1 MASGTTSW
9 GLTERE
15 WGPSGEV
22 LHWIAGM
29 GGGWSIFP
37 LIPIPHQLML
47 ALGLGR
53 GACPGS
59 VWAST
64 RVLEKALPP
73 SEKLQALQVERQAH
87 WKEPSGTAA
96 ADLSKPGIGE
106 GLMDSRSFPGLNV
119 ICVSTILF

>member
-1 MASGTTSW
+1 M
-9 GLTERE
+9 
-15 WGPSGEV
+15 
-22 LHWIAGM
+22 LHLIAEM

-37 LIPIPHQLML
+37 PIPIPQQLML

-73 SEKLQALQVERQAH
+73 SEKLQALQVGRQAH
-87 WKEPSGTAA
+87 WEEPSGTAA
-96 ADLSKPGIGE
+96 GDLSKPGIGE

-119 ICVSTILF
+119 SCVSTSLF